1 LPAEKGQVGEHKWG
15 GVGWRKRLPLYAD
28 ERPCS
33 GVFKNRRPTF
43 RDQADP
49 ALAEAAQWL
58 ARADLGTLD
67 EAAFEQWR
75 AADPRH
81 ALAFAR
87 MADAAQKATFAG
99 QDGRAA
105 THEFQVSRR
114 AAVAAGL
121 GVLALG
127 GGALVAGKV
136 SARDRATTPVGGTQ
150 RIVLPRAGDLILNT
164 DSAASWRRDRQGLSL
179 WLERGEAALDLTDGA
194 GPVHL
199 RGKRGGARLGPGRY
213 NARLREDLLDLTI
226 LRGQA
231 VVDETGGGEAI
242 QKPSALLLG
251 SGEPLVRVLSDQD
264 IAETLAWRDGAILF
278 VDEPLPAAVVEYNR
292 HLVRKIIIADPRLK
306 DLHVGGRFDAD
317 DPRGFLRAL
326 ETAMDVQVSMSD
338 REILLY
344 RKRA

>member
-1 LPAEKGQVGEHKWG
+1 MHAEKGQVGEHKCG
-15 GVGWRKRLPLYAD
+15 GVGGRKRLPLYAD

-33 GVFKNRRPTF
+33 GVFKSRRSTF

-67 EAAFEQWR
+67 EAAFETWR

-81 ALAFAR
+81 ALAFVR
-87 MADAAQKATFAG
+87 VADAARKAALAG
-99 QDGRAA
+99 QNGRAA
-105 THEFQVSRR
+105 LQAPQVSRR

-136 SARDRATTPVGGTQ
+136 SARDRASTPVGGT
-150 RIVLPRAGDLILNT
+150 RRVVLPRAGDLILNT
-164 DSAASWRRDRQGLSL
+164 DSAASWRRGRQGLSL
-179 WLERGEAALDLTDGA
+179 WLERGEIALDLTDGA
-194 GPVHL
+194 APVHL
-199 RGKRGGARLGPGRY
+199 RGARGGARLGAGRY

-231 VVDETGGGEAI
+231 VVDEFGGEAI

-251 SGEPLVRVLSDQD
+251 SGEPLVRALSDQD
-264 IAETLAWRDGAILF
+264 IAETLAWRDGDILF

-292 HLVRKIIIADPRLK
+292 HLVRKIMIADPRLK

-317 DPRGFLRAL
+317 DPRGFLRSL
-326 ETAMDVQVSMSD
+326 ETAMDVHVSMSD

>member
-1 LPAEKGQVGEHKWG
+1 M
-15 GVGWRKRLPLYAD
+15 
-28 ERPCS
+28 
-33 GVFKNRRPTF
+33 FKNRRPTF

-87 MADAAQKATFAG
+87 VADAAQKATFAG

-199 RGKRGGARLGPGRY
+199 RGKRGGARLGPGPGRY

-292 HLVRKIIIADPRLK
+292 HLVRKLIIADPRLK